1 MFLSILQR
9 NIQRRWIR
17 YALITLGILGM
28 TALLDR
34 EKGFKGQLRRLSK
47 TDTDNGIKNTG
58 DLGGDDLN
66 EDFWHVNFGVPQPET
81 TQPLLHLYDQKGSAG
96 RHKHSHR
103 LGSHYFRDDGLV
115 EVNPRGRH
123 PIYDLMSVA
132 EQRWKEKLA
141 RQSTTLGEAVMEYK
155 KRYQRDPPMGFKDW

>member
-1 MFLSILQR
+1 M
-9 NIQRRWIR
+9 
-17 YALITLGILGM
+17 
-28 TALLDR
+28 ALLDR
-34 EKGFKGQLRRLSK
+34 EKGFKGQLRRLSRA
-47 TDTDNGIKNTG
+47 DAVNGMENAEVS
-58 DLGGDDLN
+58 GGDNLN
-66 EDFWHVNFGVPQPET
+66 EDFWHVNFGVSQPEP

-115 EVNPRGRH
+115 EVNPHGRH
-123 PIYDLMSVA
+123 PIYDLMSIA

-155 KRYQRDPPMGFKDW
+155 KRYRRDPPMGFKDW